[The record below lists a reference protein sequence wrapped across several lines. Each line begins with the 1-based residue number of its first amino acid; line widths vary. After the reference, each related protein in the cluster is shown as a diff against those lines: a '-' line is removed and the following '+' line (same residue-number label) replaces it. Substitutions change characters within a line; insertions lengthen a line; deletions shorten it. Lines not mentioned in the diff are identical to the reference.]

1 MRFFAT
7 CAILCLSLLHIGVA
21 QAQPAKQNPDFL
33 NQGGFWADSIL
44 NNLSLEQKIGQLIMV
59 DAYSADTNVNREQ
72 VLEWIKDYHVG
83 GAIFM
88 TGITNRQI
96 ELSNE
101 YQSASQVP
109 LMMAMDA
116 EWGAAMRLSEQVSYP
131 YNMTLGAIQDSQM
144 LHKLGREMGRNLR
157 SLGVH
162 INFAPVVDVNNNPD
176 NPIINWRSFGDD
188 PQRVGELGKQLMLGM
203 QSQGVLAT
211 AKHFPGHGDTDV
223 DSHKDLPVLEFD
235 RARLT
240 NVELPPFKTLIDH
253 GIGGVMVAHME
264 MTQLDPTPH
273 LPTTLSG
280 KVITELLVD
289 ELGFNGLVFTDA
301 LNMVGVTKYH
311 DQRSMGVQA
320 LLAGNDVLLI
330 PENIEE
336 MVLGIKEA
344 VSKGQLSNE
353 VLDAKVRK
361 VLLAKYWFGLSEK
374 SDVLTAEGWS
384 SSLEASWLQRQ
395 LIEQSITTLKNE
407 NEIVPLK
414 RLDTLKVATLSIS
427 ADTKTNFQDRLDDY
441 MPMNHFQLDKD
452 PSSSDLA
459 DMKTVLADYN
469 LIIVGLHKGQWFPW
483 STETYG
489 DQVYDWLGDLGQ
501 DKKLIVVSFRSPY
514 LITKFPVGEWA
525 AFSTTYQDRELYQD
539 YAAQLIFGGI
549 SSQGQLPIT
558 VNSEWESGFGLATN
572 GEVRFK
578 YTVPEEL
585 GVDSEELTRRVDSA
599 VYAGLEAKAYPGAQV
614 ILAKDK
620 KVFYQKAYGYHTY
633 DQDRPVLIDDI
644 YDLASIT
651 KVTGATAGLMK
662 LHDHEKF
669 DLEATMK
676 DYFPQMASSNKKNV
690 DFRNILA
697 HNAKMKPWI
706 AYHTT
711 TTKSNGKYKRK
722 TLSKTYSE
730 DFPYQL
736 SPDLYMHKDYQGKI
750 YKMIKKAPM
759 NDKDGYVYSGLAFY
773 LFPDLISRQSGVP
786 FADFLDETYYSPLG
800 AGTLTYNPLDKY
812 PLDRIV
818 PTEKDDYFRNMQLHG
833 VVHDEGAAMMRG
845 VSGNA
850 GLFSNAN
857 DLGKMWQMYMDFG
870 SYGGERYL
878 SYQTLQKFTACQYCE
893 QGNKRGLG
901 FDKPD
906 LKYDVLGS
914 SMAKDA
920 SPQTFG
926 HSGYTGTLVWADP
939 VENLM
944 FIFLS
949 NRVYPTRDNR
959 LIYTMNIRPTI
970 HNIVYELLP
979 D

>member
-1 MRFFAT
+1 MRFFGT
-7 CAILCLSLLHIGVA
+7 CVILCLSLLQLSI
-21 QAQPAKQNPDFL
+21 AQPAKQNPDFL

-44 NNLSLEQKIGQLIMV
+44 HELSLDQKIGQLIMV

-83 GAIFM
+83 GVIFFAG
-88 TGITNRQI
+88 TPYHQI
-96 ELSNE
+96 ELTNE
-101 YQSASQVP
+101 YQGISKVP
-109 LMMAMDA
+109 LMIALDA

-131 YNMTLGAIQDSQM
+131 YNMTLGAIKDSQ
-144 LHKLGREMGRNLR
+144 LLYELGQEMGRNLR

-162 INFAPVVDVNNNPD
+162 INFAPVVDVNNNAK
-176 NPIINWRSFGDD
+176 NPIINWRSYGDD
-188 PQRVGELGKQLMLGM
+188 PRRVGELGKQVMLGM
-203 QSQGVLAT
+203 QSQGVMAT

-223 DSHKDLPVLEFD
+223 DSHKDLPLLEFD
-235 RARLT
+235 KERLKK
-240 NVELPPFKTLIDH
+240 VELPPFKTLIDA

-264 MTQLDPTPH
+264 MSKLDPTPN

-280 KVITELLVD
+280 RVVNDLLV
-289 ELGFNGLVFTDA
+289 EEMGFNGLVFTDA

-311 DQRSMGVQA
+311 DQRSMGVKA
-320 LLAGNDVLLI
+320 LLAGNDVLLF
-330 PENIEE
+330 PENIGD

-344 VSKGQLSNE
+344 VRNGQISKALI
-353 VLDAKVRK
+353 DAKVRK
-361 VLLAKYWFGLSEK
+361 VLLAKYWFGLSDK
-374 SDVLTAEGWS
+374 SNVITAENWS
-384 SSLEASWLQRQ
+384 SSPVAGWLQRQ

-407 NEIVPLK
+407 NEIIPLK
-414 RLDTLKVATLSIS
+414 RLDTLQVATLSIGVDS
-427 ADTKTNFQDRLDDY
+427 ETAFQDRLDDY
-441 MPMNHFQLDKD
+441 MPMNHFQIDKD
-452 PSSSDLA
+452 PSNPTLSDIKSSLA
-459 DMKTVLADYN
+459 EYN
-469 LIIVGLHKGQWFPW
+469 LIIVGTHRGQWFPW

-489 DQVYDWLGDLGQ
+489 DQVYDLLSDLGQ
-501 DKKLIVVSFRSPY
+501 EKKLIVVSFRSPY
-514 LITKFPVGEWA
+514 LIPKFPIGEWA
-525 AFSTTYQDRELYQD
+525 AFSTTYQDGRLYQD

-558 VNSEWESGFGLATN
+558 VNSEWKSGFGLPTQ

-585 GVDSEELTRRVDSA
+585 GVDSGELSRRVDSVVNEGIRA
-599 VYAGLEAKAYPGAQV
+599 QAYPGAQV
-614 ILAKDK
+614 QLVKDK
-620 KVFYQKAYGYHTY
+620 KVFFKKAYGYHTY
-633 DQDRPVLIDDI
+633 DQDRPVMMDDI

-662 LHDHEKF
+662 LHDYDKF
-669 DLEATMK
+669 DLEARMK
-676 DYFPQMASSNKKNV
+676 EYFPKMSFSNKKNV

-697 HNAKMKPWI
+697 HNARMKPWI

-711 TTKSNGKYKRK
+711 TTRRNGKYRRK
-722 TLSKTYSE
+722 TLSDTYSE
-730 DFPYQL
+730 DYPYQL
-736 SPDLYMHKDYQGKI
+736 SPNLYMHKDYQDKI

-759 NDKDGYVYSGLAFY
+759 NEEGGYAYSGLAFY

-786 FADFLDETYYSPLG
+786 YADFLDQTYYTPLG
-800 AGTLTYNPLDKY
+800 AGTLTYNPLEKY
-812 PLDRIV
+812 PLERIV
-818 PTEKDDYFRNMQLHG
+818 PTEDDDYFRDMLLHG

-845 VSGNA
+845 ISGNA

-857 DLGKMWQMYMDFG
+857 DLAKMWQMYMDFG
-870 SYGGERYL
+870 SYGGEQYL
-878 SYQTLQKFTACQYCE
+878 SYQTIQKFTACQYCE

-906 LKYDVLGS
+906 LEYDELGS
-914 SMAKDA
+914 SVAKDA

>member
-1 MRFFAT
+1 MRFFGT
-7 CAILCLSLLHIGVA
+7 CVILCLSLLQLSI
-21 QAQPAKQNPDFL
+21 AQPAKQNPDFL

-44 NNLSLEQKIGQLIMV
+44 NELSLDQKIGQLIMV

-83 GAIFM
+83 GVIFFAG
-88 TGITNRQI
+88 TPHRQI
-96 ELSNE
+96 KLTNE
-101 YQSASQVP
+101 YQSTSKVP
-109 LMMAMDA
+109 LMIALDA

-131 YNMTLGAIQDSQM
+131 YNMTLGAIKDSQ
-144 LHKLGREMGRNLR
+144 LLYELGQEMGRNLR

-162 INFAPVVDVNNNPD
+162 INLAPVVDVNNNAK
-176 NPIINWRSFGDD
+176 NPIINWRSYGDD
-188 PQRVGELGKQLMLGM
+188 PVRVGELGKQVMLGM
-203 QSQGVLAT
+203 QSQGVMAT

-223 DSHKDLPVLEFD
+223 DSHQDLPLLEFD
-235 RARLT
+235 KERLKK
-240 NVELPPFKTLIDH
+240 VELPPFKTLIDA

-264 MTQLDPTPH
+264 MSKLDPTPH

-280 KVITELLVD
+280 RVVNDLLV
-289 ELGFNGLVFTDA
+289 EEMGFNGLVFTDA

-311 DQRSMGVQA
+311 DQRSMGVKA
-320 LLAGNDVLLI
+320 LLAGNDVLLF
-330 PENIEE
+330 PENIGD

-344 VSKGQLSNE
+344 VRKGQISKALI
-353 VLDAKVRK
+353 DAKVRK

-374 SDVLTAEGWS
+374 SNVLTAENWS
-384 SSLEASWLQRQ
+384 SSPAAGWRQRQ
-395 LIEQSITTLKNE
+395 LIEQSITTLKNQ
-407 NEIVPLK
+407 NDIIPLK
-414 RLDTLKVATLSIS
+414 RLDTLQVATLSIGVDS
-427 ADTKTNFQDRLDDY
+427 ETAFQDRLDDY
-441 MPMNHFQLDKD
+441 MPMNHFQIDKD
-452 PSSSDLA
+452 PSNPTLRDIKSSLA
-459 DMKTVLADYN
+459 EYN
-469 LIIVGLHKGQWFPW
+469 LIIVGMHRGQWFPW

-489 DQVYDWLGDLGQ
+489 DQVYDWLSDLGQ
-501 DKKLIVVSFRSPY
+501 EKKLIVVSFRSPY
-514 LITKFPVGEWA
+514 LIPKFPIGEWT
-525 AFSTTYQDRELYQD
+525 AFSTTYQDGKLYQD

-558 VNSEWESGFGLATN
+558 VDEEWKSGFGLSTQ

-585 GVDSEELTRRVDSA
+585 GVDSGELSRRVDSVVNEGIRA
-599 VYAGLEAKAYPGAQV
+599 QAYPGAQV
-614 ILAKDK
+614 QLVKDK
-620 KVFYQKAYGYHTY
+620 KVFFQKAYGYHTY
-633 DQDRPVLIDDI
+633 DQDRPVMMDDI

-662 LHDHEKF
+662 LHDYDKF
-669 DLEATMK
+669 DLEARMK
-676 DYFPQMASSNKKNV
+676 EYFPKMSFSNKKNV

-697 HNAKMKPWI
+697 HNARMKPWI

-711 TTKSNGKYKRK
+711 TTRRNGKYRRK
-722 TLSKTYSE
+722 TLSDTYSE
-730 DFPYQL
+730 DYPYQL
-736 SPDLYMHKDYQGKI
+736 SPNLYMHKDYQDKI

-759 NDKDGYVYSGLAFY
+759 NEEGGYAYSGLAFY

-786 FADFLDETYYSPLG
+786 YADFLDQTYYTPLG
-800 AGTLTYNPLDKY
+800 AGTLTYNPLEKY
-812 PLDRIV
+812 PLERIV
-818 PTEKDDYFRNMQLHG
+818 PTEDDDYFRDMLLHG

-857 DLGKMWQMYMDFG
+857 DLAKMWQMYMDFG

-878 SYQTLQKFTACQYCE
+878 SYQTIQKFTACQYCE

-906 LKYDVLGS
+906 LEYDELGS
-914 SMAKDA
+914 SVAKDA

-926 HSGYTGTLVWADP
+926 HSGYTGTLVWDDP